1 VRVFSFDLGSAREAA
16 RGPHGALQFDLAQGW
31 LAGTLALSS

>member
-16 RGPHGALQFDLAQGW
+16 RGVFGALQFDLAQSR
-31 LAGTLALSS
+31 LAGALALSS